1 MVNLQVDIF
10 LKSRF
15 NFTIYLGKTF
25 IGILFR
31 RLCRKCRISNHFHFF
46 FLFQKAPSLDLET
59 TKDISKYI
67 LENGTVSG
75 HDDREITIPYIGT
88 YIINRYLSRFFDFW
102 AHETMY
108 AYIGNK
114 HFFTKSCRCQT
125 YQNSKIS

>member
-1 MVNLQVDIF
+1 MLRLMYVQNLKIGLVEVNFHVDIF

-15 NFTIYLGKTF
+15 NLTIYLGKIF

-31 RLCRKCRISNHFHFF
+31 RLCRKCRNSNHFLFL

-88 YIINRYLSRFFDFW
+88 YII
-102 AHETMY
+102 EI
-108 AYIGNK
+108 AYI
-114 HFFTKSCRCQT
+114 
-125 YQNSKIS
+125 